1 LRRLLIILFQVV
13 FAVLL
18 PDSNHF
24 THLREDNVTGTLAGI
39 GVFRNLTPER
49 IAGVE
54 KLSDWRVVEGG
65 HEIVAHMDT
74 SRDVNFLVSGKARSI
89 IYAASGTV
97 VAFGEILPGMMF
109 GEIAAIDGHPR
120 TVGVEALETCTVA
133 TLSHQHFL
141 ALLRQEPEFA
151 MALITQ
157 IAHNIRGLQ
166 ERVFEFSTLPVNNR
180 VQAELLR
187 LAETKGRPKGSTV
200 LLPEVPT
207 HADFAARVSTHR
219 EAVTREI
226 GRLVKIGILE
236 KSNEGLEIIDIAGL
250 RALVKKANEA

>member
-1 LRRLLIILFQVV
+1 
-13 FAVLL
+13 
-18 PDSNHF
+18 
-24 THLREDNVTGTLAGI
+24 VTGTLAGI
-39 GVFRNLTPER
+39 AVFRNLDADR
-49 IAGVE
+49 VAGVA
-54 KLSDWRVVEGG
+54 KLCEWRTVEAGQ
-65 HEIVAHMDT
+65 EIVAHMDT

-89 IYAASGTV
+89 VYAASGTV
-97 VAFGEILPGMMF
+97 VAFGELLPGMMF

-120 TVGVEALETCTVA
+120 TIGVEALEVCTVA
-133 TLSHQHFL
+133 TLSHHHFL

-157 IAHNIRGLQ
+157 IALNIRVLQ

-187 LAETKGRPKGSTV
+187 LAETKGRPKGTSV
-200 LLPEVPT
+200 LLPDVPT

-226 GRLVKIGILE
+226 GRLVKIGVLE
-236 KSNEGLEIIDIAGL
+236 KSSEGLEIIDLAGL
-250 RALVKKANEA
+250 RAMVKKANEA

>member
-1 LRRLLIILFQVV
+1 M
-13 FAVLL
+13 
-18 PDSNHF
+18 
-24 THLREDNVTGTLAGI
+24 TGSLAGI
-39 GVFRNLTPER
+39 SVFKNLAPDKVVV
-49 IAGVE
+49 VE
-54 KLSDWRVVEGG
+54 KLCEWRDVEAGQ
-65 HEIVAHMDT
+65 EVVAHLDT
-74 SRDVNFLVSGKARSI
+74 SRQVNFLVSGKARSI

-97 VAFGEILPGMMF
+97 VAFGEIAPGMMF

-133 TLSHQHFL
+133 ALSHQHFL

-151 MALITQ
+151 MALIAQ
-157 IAHNIRGLQ
+157 IARNIRGLQ
-166 ERVFEFSTLPVNNR
+166 ERIFEFSTLPVNNR

-187 LAETKGRPKGSTV
+187 LAETKGRPKGSAI

-226 GRLVKIGILE
+226 SRLVKIGILSR
-236 KSNEGLEIIDIAGL
+236 SNEGLEIIDIAGL
-250 RALVKKANEA
+250 RAMVKKANEA